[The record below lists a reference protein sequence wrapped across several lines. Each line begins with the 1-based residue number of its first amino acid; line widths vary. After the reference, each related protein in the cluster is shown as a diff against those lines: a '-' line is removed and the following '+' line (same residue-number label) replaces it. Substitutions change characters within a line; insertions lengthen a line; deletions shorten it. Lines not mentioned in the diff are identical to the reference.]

1 MGKGG
6 YGEQRG
12 GGRGGFRGGRGGGR
26 GGFGGGGFN
35 QGPPSEVVVV
45 GAFVSACEGEM
56 VCKLNNP
63 KVPFFNAPIYL
74 QDKTL
79 IGKIDEI
86 LGPLNEIFFT
96 VKMES
101 GVTATTFKPDDKVYI
116 GLDKLLPME
125 RFLPKPK
132 VAGKADKPTGLQGKV
147 EKKQSAGFGGRGG
160 RGGRGGFGGDRGGRG
175 GRGGFGGDRGGRGG
189 FGAPRGGRGGFGG
202 DRGGRGGFGGGDRG
216 GRGGFGGD
224 RRGGF
229 GGDRGGRGGF
239 GGGDRGSR
247 GGFGGDRG
255 GRGGFASG
263 GSGNHVTF

>member
-26 GGFGGGGFN
+26 GGFNNSYN
-35 QGPPSEVVVV
+35 QGPPAEVVVV
-45 GAFVSACEGEM
+45 GAFQSACEGEM

-74 QDKTL
+74 EDKTL

-96 VKMES
+96 VKMQD
-101 GVTATTFKPDDKVYI
+101 GQTANTFKKDDKVYI
-116 GLDKLLPME
+116 GLDKLLPMD

-132 VAGKADKPTGLQGKV
+132 VAGKASKPTGLQGKV
-147 EKKQSAGFGGRGG
+147 EKKQSSGFGAPRGGRGG
-160 RGGRGGFGGDRGGRG
+160 RGGGRGGFGGDRGGRGGGRGGFGAPRGGRGGFGG

-189 FGAPRGGRGGFGG
+189 FGAPRGGRGGFGA
-202 DRGGRGGFGGGDRG
+202 
-216 GRGGFGGD
+216 
-224 RRGGF
+224 
-229 GGDRGGRGGF
+229 
-239 GGGDRGSR
+239 SR
-247 GGFGGDRG
+247 GGFS
-255 GRGGFASG
+255 SG
-263 GSGNHVTF
+263 GGGNHVTF

>member
-26 GGFGGGGFN
+26 GGFNNSFN
-35 QGPPSEVVVV
+35 QGPPAEVVVV
-45 GAFVSACEGEM
+45 GAFQSACEGEM

-74 QDKTL
+74 QDKTM

-96 VKMES
+96 VKMQD
-101 GVTATTFKPDDKVYI
+101 GQTANNFKKDDKVYI
-116 GLDKLLPME
+116 GLDKLLPMD

-132 VAGKADKPTGLQGKV
+132 VAGKASKPTGLQGKV
-147 EKKQSAGFGGRGG
+147 EKKQSTGFSARGG
-160 RGGRGGFGGDRGGRG
+160 RGGRGG

-202 DRGGRGGFGGGDRG
+202 DRGGRGGFGGDRG
-216 GRGGFGGD
+216 G
-224 RRGGF
+224 RGGF

-239 GGGDRGSR
+239 GAP
-247 GGFGGDRG
+247 RG
-255 GRGGFASG
+255 GRGGFGASRGGFSSG
-263 GSGNHVTF
+263 GGGNHVTF

>member
-26 GGFGGGGFN
+26 GGFNNSFN
-35 QGPPSEVVVV
+35 QGPPAEVVVV
-45 GAFVSACEGEM
+45 GAFQSACEGEM

-74 QDKTL
+74 QDKTM

-96 VKMES
+96 VKMQD
-101 GVTATTFKPDDKVYI
+101 GKTANTFKKDDKVYI
-116 GLDKLLPME
+116 GLDKLLPMD

-132 VAGKADKPTGLQGKV
+132 VAGKASKPTGLQGKV
-147 EKKQSAGFGGRGG
+147 EKKQSAGFSARGGRGG
-160 RGGRGGFGGDRGGRG
+160 RGGGRGGFGGDRGGRGGSRGGFGGDRGGFGGDRGGRGGFGGRGG

-189 FGAPRGGRGGFGG
+189 FGAPRGGRGSFGAS
-202 DRGGRGGFGGGDRG
+202 
-216 GRGGFGGD
+216 
-224 RRGGF
+224 
-229 GGDRGGRGGF
+229 
-239 GGGDRGSR
+239 RGSFT
-247 GGFGGDRG
+247 G
-255 GRGGFASG
+255 G